1 MTEVSE
7 KRTLQARHRWAEA
20 LNRSYDLTMQ
30 ILAQAPDIARICLGQ
45 KKGTM
50 TDRRDTT
57 SPQVYARTAG
67 WLYLIVIAAGFFAEF
82 FVRERLIDYG
92 DASATAHA
100 IMAHGLLFRLGFSAD
115 LTTIVCDIP
124 MELMFYMLL
133 RPVAKT
139 LALLVII
146 FAFLGDAIMA
156 VSELHGFLPLLILN
170 GTQYLTAFS
179 NNQLQ
184 ALALLNMNSLTAGLV
199 TSMVFFGFHCFFLGY
214 LIFKSRFLPKVIGIL
229 LAIASLCLLINSV
242 GYFLAPGSIPEFILL
257 PDLIAEL
264 VLCVWLIAK
273 GVNLPEWERRKG
285 YGIRSVDS
293 N

>member
-1 MTEVSE
+1 M
-7 KRTLQARHRWAEA
+7 A
-20 LNRSYDLTMQ
+20 
-30 ILAQAPDIARICLGQ
+30 
-45 KKGTM
+45 
-50 TDRRDTT
+50 DRRDTI

-82 FVRERLIDYG
+82 FVREKLIDYG
-92 DASATAHA
+92 DAAATAHA

-124 MELMFYMLL
+124 MELMFYVLL

-156 VSELHGFLPLLILN
+156 VSELHGFLPLLILS

-184 ALALLNMNSLTAGLV
+184 ALALLNMNSLTVGLV

-229 LAIASLCLLINSV
+229 LVIASLCLLINSF
-242 GYFLAPGSIPEFILL
+242 GYFLAPGLIPEFILL

-273 GVNLPEWERRKG
+273 GVNLPEWEQRKG

>member
-1 MTEVSE
+1 
-7 KRTLQARHRWAEA
+7 
-20 LNRSYDLTMQ
+20 
-30 ILAQAPDIARICLGQ
+30 
-45 KKGTM
+45 M

-67 WLYLIVIAAGFFAEF
+67 WLYLIVIVAGFFAEF
-82 FVRERLIDYG
+82 FVRERLINYG

-100 IMAHGLLFRLGFSAD
+100 IMAHDLLFRLGFSAD

-124 MELMFYMLL
+124 MELMFYVLL
-133 RPVAKT
+133 RPVAKN

-156 VSELHGFLPLLILN
+156 VSELHGFVPLIILS
-170 GTQYLTAFS
+170 GAPYLTVFS
-179 NNQLQ
+179 SNQLQ
-184 ALALLNMNSLTAGLV
+184 ALALLNMNSLTLGLV

-214 LIFKSRFLPKVIGIL
+214 LVFKSRYLPKVVGVL
-229 LAIASLCLLINSV
+229 LMIASLCLLINSF
-242 GYFLAPGSIPEFILL
+242 GYFLAPGLVPEFILL

-264 VLCVWLIAK
+264 VLCIWLIAK
-273 GVNLPEWERRKG
+273 GVNLPEWEKRIG
-285 YGIRSVDS
+285 YGLNEARANEMSFHAKE